1 MRLSLIPFFCA
12 FALTISA
19 SASAATSNVALSTS
33 GTPEGFGELA
43 SARTT
48 MVDVYFGGR
57 KVAEA
62 LVTARPGSLQFHSPQ
77 AVLAALPELIASPE
91 VSSALRAELPTNSDQ
106 ICRDSN
112 AANCGLLSPHV
123 LGIIYDEDK
132 FRVDLFVNVRFLKIV
147 SSTPEGYLPLPKASL
162 SLTSSLGLAASGTFG
177 QSSTYNVQNR
187 TVIGFENARV
197 RMNSSLASHV
207 GFVVDDLVGE
217 IDRKDLRYSGGLFW
231 APGNDFTGQR
241 RIIGAGVGTQFDTLA
256 DQQSL
261 HGIPLLLF
269 LAQPSRVEILVDG
282 RLVSSRSY
290 PAGNVELDTSAL
302 PEGSYSVLLRI
313 HEANGA
319 VREERRFFVKNQEAP
334 PPGHPIYYAYAGMLA
349 NTRLHEAISLSST
362 FYYQAGAA
370 WRLTN
375 NFALDVGAVGTQHK
389 AIAEAGAWLIMRKA
403 RLRVAG
409 LASSKGDAGALAQ
422 GSWGGHGPL
431 NISFDVR
438 RIWSHD
444 GRPLIP
450 LPSYV
455 DTFGETPPTG
465 VQLATGSYT
474 QATASIGLRIGAGF
488 IGLVGSYRKDRHL
501 PADYTIGPNV
511 TYPVI
516 NRTNFRLVFEANA
529 QRSRSTS
536 AGYAGFRALFTRGG
550 MSVMGSLGESTQNER
565 EDRGASRTRAV
576 GDLSAQFSHE
586 GQDGTLVNIQAGADR
601 SIDAEI
607 LNAGTTITSRYGN
620 VRADLLHS
628 LEGGNQTQYDLSYE
642 AGVALSSHSV
652 SVAGRDLQQSALV
665 ITVHGDSD
673 ASFDVLVDEAIR
685 GRVKAGRRFSIF
697 VPGYRTY
704 KVRLVPT
711 GSANLDYD
719 SATRAVTL
727 YPGNVEL
734 LDWRA
739 ESLFTVFA
747 QAVTRNGT
755 PISDRLVHSARNI
768 SETDPQGYFQ
778 IDVRRGDKV
787 MIDNGG
793 QQACEVELSAV
804 TVKNN
809 FASLGKVVCS

>member
-1 MRLSLIPFFCA
+1 MRLFLVPFFCA
-12 FALTISA
+12 LALTISA
-19 SASAATSNVALSTS
+19 NAAAAASNVALGTS
-33 GTPEGFGELA
+33 GTPEGFDQLA

-57 KVAEA
+57 KVAET
-62 LVTARPGSLQFHSPQ
+62 LVTSRPGSLHFHEPQ
-77 AVLAALPELIASPE
+77 ELLAAIPQLIASPE
-91 VSSALRAELPTNSDQ
+91 VSSALRSDLPTNSDQ

-112 AANCGLLSPHV
+112 ATNCGLLSPHV
-123 LGIIYDEDK
+123 LAIIYDEDK
-132 FRVDLFVNVRFLKIV
+132 FRVDVFINARFLKLV
-147 SSTPEGYLPLPKASL
+147 PSTPEGYLPVPKASL

-217 IDRKDLRYSGGLFW
+217 IDRRDLRYSGGLFW
-231 APGNDFTGQR
+231 TPGNDFTGQR
-241 RIIGAGVGTQFDTLA
+241 RIVGAGVGTQFDTLA
-256 DQQSL
+256 NQQSL
-261 HGIPLLLF
+261 HGTPLLLF
-269 LAQPSRVEILVDG
+269 LAQPSRVEIFVDA

-302 PEGSYSVLLRI
+302 AEGSYSVLLRI

-319 VREERRFFVKNQEAP
+319 IREERRFFVKNQAAP

-349 NTRLHEAISLSST
+349 NTKLHQAISLSNT
-362 FYYQAGAA
+362 FYFQTGAA
-370 WRLTN
+370 WRMTN
-375 NFALDVGAVGTQHK
+375 NFALDVSALGTQHK
-389 AIAEAGAWLIMRKA
+389 AIVEAGAWLIMREA
-403 RLRVAG
+403 RLGLAG
-409 LASSKGDAGALAQ
+409 LASSKGDAGALVQ

-431 NISFDVR
+431 NISFDMR
-438 RIWSHD
+438 RIWSQD

-450 LPSYV
+450 LASYV

-474 QATASIGLRIGAGF
+474 QATASVGLRLGAGF
-488 IGLVGSYRKDRHL
+488 VGIVGSYRKDRHL
-501 PADYTIGPNV
+501 PADYTIGPSV

-516 NRTNFRLVFEANA
+516 NRPNFRLVFEANA
-529 QRSRSTS
+529 QRTRSTT
-536 AGYAGFRALFTRGG
+536 AGYAGLRALFTRGG
-550 MSVMGSLGESTQNER
+550 ISVMGSLGESTQN
-565 EDRGASRTRAV
+565 DRQDGEPSRTRAV

-586 GQDGTLVNIQAGADR
+586 GEDGTLVNIQAGADR
-601 SIDAEI
+601 SIDTSI

-620 VRADLLHS
+620 IRADLLHS
-628 LEGGNQTQYDLSYE
+628 IERGKQTQYDLSYE

-652 SVAGRDLQQSALV
+652 SLAGRDLQQSALV
-665 ITVHGDSD
+665 VSVHGDSD
-673 ASFDVLVDEAIR
+673 ASFNVLVDEAVR
-685 GRVKAGRRFSIF
+685 GRVKAGRRFSMF

-711 GSANLDYD
+711 GSSNLDYD

-727 YPGNVEL
+727 YPGNVQV

-739 ESLFTVFA
+739 ETLFTVFA
-747 QAVTRNGT
+747 QAVNPDGK

-768 SETDPQGYFQ
+768 SQTDRQGFFQ
-778 IDVRRGDKV
+778 IDVQHGDKV
-787 MIDNGG
+787 LIDNGDE
-793 QQACEVELSAV
+793 QACAVELGAV
-804 TVKNN
+804 TVKND